1 MIAREKDGA
10 VNIYPRR
17 GFTTLELLVVIAIL
31 LILAAIALPNLS
43 GWARNQRLK
52 GVARDLMSH
61 FQFARL
67 EAIKSSTTVVLTF
80 YPDLGLIK
88 GSYIV
93 SKDGVT
99 LIDVRMPAGVTLDS
113 TTFTADQAGY
123 NSRGFPVLG
132 AGGGG
137 WVELRTDPPGRTYR
151 VIMQHTSGHEL
162 PAPTADMTVLPGVL
176 GCRTLRRTVQVRL
189 GSNPLRLPGGTLIST
204 VSRRKFVKYPGLAW
218 ILTIIRISWR
228 DGTCRTQ

>member
-1 MIAREKDGA
+1 MIPREKDGA
-10 VNIYPRR
+10 VNMYLRR

-88 GSYIV
+88 GNYIV

-123 NSRGFPVLG
+123 NSRGFPVTASFTG
-132 AGGGG
+132 TEGIVTVANDNRFY
-137 WVELRTDPPGRTYR
+137 ELILQR
-151 VIMQHTSGHEL
+151 TSG
-162 PAPTADMTVLPGVL
+162 
-176 GCRTLRRTVQVRL
+176 
-189 GSNPLRLPGGTLIST
+189 
-204 VSRRKFVKYPGLAW
+204 GLK
-218 ILTIIRISWR
+218 LE
-228 DGTCRTQ
+228 GPK